1 MKINRRAFD
10 IALAEKCLTATDLR
24 KDVSSVSLL
33 KIKKGED
40 VSTAVVGK
48 IAKALGVAVQNII
61 E

>member
-1 MKINRRAFD
+1 MKVNRRAFD

-48 IAKALGVAVQNII
+48 IA
-61 E
+61 